1 MIFLIGTKKK
11 IVGMKKVNLKL
22 GFVYGFYVQRQ
33 GKGGGLAMFW
43 RKEVNL
49 EIKSFSRHHIDA
61 VVTEEGFG
69 FKWRLTSFY
78 GHPKTHWRKESCRY
92 LDTLNRQF
100 HLPCLCFGDFN
111 EILSVEEKLRGAP
124 RSQQQMEAFRNIIN
138 KCGFKDMGYSG
149 FDFTWCNQQEGD
161 NRVYLRLDRVLATPR
176 WTEHFP
182 NVRVQHLK
190 DTTFNHCPILL
201 ADSNTFQRC
210 GKCRLFF
217 EAI

>member
-1 MIFLIGTKKK
+1 MIFLIETKKK
-11 IVGMKKVNLKL
+11 IVGMKKVKLKL

-61 VVTEEGFG
+61 VVMEEGSG

-78 GHPKTHWRKESCRY
+78 GHQETHWRKESWRY

-100 HLPCLCFGDFN
+100 HLPCLCFGNFN
-111 EILSVEEKLRGAP
+111 EILSVEEKLRGAS

-138 KCGFKDMGYSG
+138 KYGFKDMGYSG
-149 FDFTWCNQQEGD
+149 FDFTWCNQ
-161 NRVYLRLDRVLATPR
+161 
-176 WTEHFP
+176 
-182 NVRVQHLK
+182 
-190 DTTFNHCPILL
+190 
-201 ADSNTFQRC
+201 
-210 GKCRLFF
+210 
-217 EAI
+217 